1 MNVIAAVLYRARRS
15 TKMKHFTIDA
25 ENHITVHASRKAAK
39 ETGSPVFS
47 NEVQFADLIGP
58 DNQRLLKIWNRLPG
72 ALAVTRFANRK
83 AATERIWNAI
93 QEWGGPAAAKPGP
106 EPDLGATQATTARV
120 EVLAAEPAAETTAP
134 PPIPQDTATQ
144 AASLPVA
151 VSVEDQLG
159 IVPKASATVSAQ
171 APGVAPP
178 SAKANKKTT
187 RTPKPAKAQIR
198 AKAANSEGVREG
210 SKTAQVIALLKRDN
224 GATLPEIMQKMGW
237 LKHTV
242 RGFMAGAMKKA
253 GFTVESFKPEGGERT
268 YRIKADA
275 R

>member
-1 MNVIAAVLYRARRS
+1 
-15 TKMKHFTIDA
+15 
-25 ENHITVHASRKAAK
+25 
-39 ETGSPVFS
+39 
-47 NEVQFADLIGP
+47 
-58 DNQRLLKIWNRLPG
+58 
-72 ALAVTRFANRK
+72 
-83 AATERIWNAI
+83 
-93 QEWGGPAAAKPGP
+93 
-106 EPDLGATQATTARV
+106 
-120 EVLAAEPAAETTAP
+120 
-134 PPIPQDTATQ
+134 
-144 AASLPVA
+144 LPVA

-224 GATLPEIMQKMGW
+224 GATLPEIMQEMGW

-253 GFTVESFKPEGGERT
+253 GFTVESFKPEGGART